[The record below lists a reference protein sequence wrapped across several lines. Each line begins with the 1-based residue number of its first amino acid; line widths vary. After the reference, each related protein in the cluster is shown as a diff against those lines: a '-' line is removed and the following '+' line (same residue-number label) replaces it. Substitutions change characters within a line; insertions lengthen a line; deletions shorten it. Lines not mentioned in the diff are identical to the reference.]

1 VKKIWRALFPPKA
14 STLLNK
20 VDFGSVTQTSIGVN
34 THTYGEFLPNVRV
47 ELSTGTL
54 TTLAYGLK
62 GREGRWDIWETG
74 AWAAGRSVPFKEKTF
89 APLWLFTHLSLNE
102 SFRALKAQ
110 ALTPVTGLTAATLQN
125 ESRALQWL
133 QATFKVLE
141 GALQRCRED
150 KENLVVATFWVGLRD
165 GRQVLR
171 ISCFNLD
178 MTAAFRESGVLH
190 MLVFDDKGAEPG
202 SAKTPSLEVEF
213 GMLKTSV
220 MDELIKISAAILG
233 AAESRYRD

>member
-1 VKKIWRALFPPKA
+1 MKKLWRALFPPRP
-14 STLLNK
+14 STVLK
-20 VDFGSVTQTSIGVN
+20 QVDFGSVTHTSIGVN

-47 ELSTGTL
+47 ELSAKTL
-54 TTLAYGLK
+54 TTFAFGLN
-62 GREGRWDIWETG
+62 GRTGRWDIWEAG
-74 AWAAGRSVPFKEKTF
+74 AWSAGKSVLFREKTF

-102 SFRALKAQ
+102 SFNALKEK
-110 ALTPVTGLTAATLQN
+110 ALMPVSGLTTQSLQN
-125 ESRALQWL
+125 ESKALQWL

-141 GALQRCRED
+141 GALQRCRDD

-165 GRQVLR
+165 GRQVMR

-190 MLVFDDKGAEPG
+190 MLVFDDKGNLPG

-220 MDELIKISAAILG
+220 LDELIKISAAILG
-233 AAESRYRD
+233 AAESRYRS